1 MWGYVVAIYL
11 GIVNL
16 LALLMFGFDK
26 IFAKRESWRIR
37 ESNLFIVALL
47 GGSIGALFG
56 MYLWRHKTE
65 HLKFKFGIPL
75 ILTLQIAA
83 IIVCWLYF

>member
-26 IFAKRESWRIR
+26 IFAKRENWRIR

-83 IIVCWLYF
+83 IIACWLYF